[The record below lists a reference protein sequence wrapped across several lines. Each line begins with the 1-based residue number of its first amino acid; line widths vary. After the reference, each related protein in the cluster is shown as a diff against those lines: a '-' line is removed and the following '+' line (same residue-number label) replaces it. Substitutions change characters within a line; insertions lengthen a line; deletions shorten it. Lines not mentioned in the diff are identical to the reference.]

1 MNHLIFYSFTGNS
14 GLTNQIE
21 GRIVRSQDIHDKHL
35 YLVFSRREEYKVL
48 EEACKSTKDRLA
60 HTKHEVSL
68 LNNYFLNPDLVNT
81 TIEVAKQE
89 ISEGASSS
97 IVAVSYSTD
106 SMTGVISYPK
116 WSGDLEQTKVGLILS
131 S

>member
-14 GLTNQIE
+14 GITNQIE

-35 YLVFSRREEYKVL
+35 YLILSRREEYKVL
-48 EEACKSTKDRLA
+48 EEACVSTKDRLA

-68 LNNYFLNPDLVNT
+68 LNNFFLDPDLVNT
-81 TIEVAKQE
+81 VVEVAKQE

-97 IVAVSYSTD
+97 IVAVSYSND
-106 SMTGVISYPK
+106 NMMGLISYPK
-116 WSGDLEQTKVGLILS
+116 WSSDLEETKVGLILRS
-131 S
+131 